1 MKLKPD
7 LSIASPKKKSA
18 KTLSNMHN
26 YNEIVEELCK
36 ERTSS
41 TTVISKQ

>member
-1 MKLKPD
+1 
-7 LSIASPKKKSA
+7 
-18 KTLSNMHN
+18 MHN

-41 TTVISKQ
+41 TTVISKQWNWNESGQALSNVSQTHIML